1 MLYSIIVAL
10 ALGLLSIFPP
20 YVGFLYSGKIIKEF
34 KEKGL
39 KKGLIILGVS
49 GSLIAIVFNI
59 LPVVLMFFGVYG
71 TIILMYF
78 IFQKIK
84 LSNWDKAFI
93 TTLIATALVVL
104 VFYGNKE
111 FFITL
116 KDSTVKEVL
125 ATMIKIDKTITEPM
139 IMASI
144 DEVLS
149 NLLNY
154 SVVFIFISSLLT
166 YVVVDRQNWEKWE
179 FSYVYLLGYIISF
192 LLIKFGKDSTNFTR
206 NLMEIFKTLYIIYG
220 VKEFYVIVKNKSKLK
235 FFSIG
240 LTMLI
245 YSIEPFIL
253 FVYGAIKSFKLKKEE
268 ETNV

>member
-10 ALGLLSIFPP
+10 SLGLLSIFPP

-34 KEKGL
+34 KERGL
-39 KKGLIILGVS
+39 KKGLIIFGVS
-49 GSLIAIVFNI
+49 GSLVAIIFNI
-59 LPVVLMFFGVYG
+59 LPIVLMFFGVYG
-71 TIILMYF
+71 TIILLYF
-78 IFQKIK
+78 LFQKTK
-84 LSNWDKAFI
+84 LHNWDKTFI
-93 TTLIATALVVL
+93 TTVIATFLVVL
-104 VFYGNKE
+104 VFYTNKS
-111 FFITL
+111 FFVFL
-116 KDSTVKEVL
+116 KDSTVKEVIE
-125 ATMIKIDKTITEPM
+125 TMTKIDKSITPPM

-144 DEVLS
+144 SEVLN

-154 SVVFIFISSLLT
+154 TVIFIFISSLLT
-166 YVVVDRQNWEKWE
+166 YVVVDRSDWEKWE
-179 FSYVYLLGYIISF
+179 FSYVYLIGYIITF
-192 LLIKFGKDSTNFTR
+192 LLIKFGKNDSILIK
-206 NLMEIFKTLYIIYG
+206 NLMESFKTLYVLYG
-220 VKEFYVIVKNKSKLK
+220 VKEFYVRVKTKSKLK